1 MIAEIFLADKKPV
14 LKNVVLRTGGIT
26 ATPPLPPVIPVNPDP
41 SPMKRPYTIPA
52 EIVEN
57 QPYVVDIEAAVIRI
71 VLSEPAI
78 ISPIFINPLS
88 LPIVR
93 LSTVS
98 DDT

>member
-1 MIAEIFLADKKPV
+1 MDEIFLADKNPV

-26 ATPPLPPVIPVNPDP
+26 ATPPPPVIPVSPDP
-41 SPMKRPYTIPA
+41 SPTNLPYTVPA

-57 QPYVVDIEAAVIRI
+57 QPKVVDIEAAVIRI
-71 VLSEPAI
+71 VLSEAAI
-78 ISPIFINPLS
+78 ISPMLINPLS